1 MHFMATIS
9 HFFKAKTNIFAFFYP
24 MERRRWP
31 AWITIFCEVLSS
43 RPILMELSYFHGP
56 WILRRAQCQWDKV
69 LKWKSWND
77 VKRAGVTCRSS
88 YKPLLLH
95 SHKIQVIQY
104 LTLVV
109 TLNEVIILLRE
120 IWNWHKKLTHLQ
132 AKNRNKSFVSLCLY
146 KCWCLMYTLT
156 LCVVCHWYF
165 CTLHFISCSH
175 IITFVKRWTVLRQ
188 DFVFSK
194 VAWADICSFFTHYT
208 NGGRMTSLSISLVSV
223 FILLSQEPTF
233 TQLLHFQYIAHCQ
246 YCLLSTYLHSG
257 YLLWK

>member
-1 MHFMATIS
+1 M
-9 HFFKAKTNIFAFFYP
+9 
-24 MERRRWP
+24 
-31 AWITIFCEVLSS
+31 
-43 RPILMELSYFHGP
+43 
-56 WILRRAQCQWDKV
+56 
-69 LKWKSWND
+69 
-77 VKRAGVTCRSS
+77 TCSSS

-132 AKNRNKSFVSLCLY
+132 VKNRNKSFVSLCLY

-257 YLLWK
+257 YLQWK

>member
-1 MHFMATIS
+1 M
-9 HFFKAKTNIFAFFYP
+9 
-24 MERRRWP
+24 
-31 AWITIFCEVLSS
+31 L
-43 RPILMELSYFHGP
+43 
-56 WILRRAQCQWDKV
+56 
-69 LKWKSWND
+69 
-77 VKRAGVTCRSS
+77 
-88 YKPLLLH
+88 
-95 SHKIQVIQY
+95 
-104 LTLVV
+104 
-109 TLNEVIILLRE
+109 
-120 IWNWHKKLTHLQ
+120 
-132 AKNRNKSFVSLCLY
+132 
-146 KCWCLMYTLT
+146 CLMYTLT

-165 CTLHFISCSH
+165 YTLHYISCSH

-257 YLLWK
+257 STVKIILFYRVMDSFEPLVILIKRRKRTLIHEQNYALRTIIKSLA